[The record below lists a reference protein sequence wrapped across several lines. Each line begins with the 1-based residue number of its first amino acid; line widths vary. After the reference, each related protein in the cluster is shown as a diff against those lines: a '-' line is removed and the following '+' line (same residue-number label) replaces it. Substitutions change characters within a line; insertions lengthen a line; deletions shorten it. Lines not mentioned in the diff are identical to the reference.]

1 MPGDITD
8 DQIEAYRRDGFTGPV
23 PVLTAGEVA
32 RYRAGLEAFERNSGK
47 PLDFPERSKSY
58 LLFDWAD
65 EIVHHPRV
73 LDAVEALIGPNILV
87 YHLTMHIKEAETDAI
102 VVWHQDDD
110 YFRLAPA
117 QQVTAWVALSEAS
130 ELAGCMRMVPG
141 SFREGRIPHDERP
154 SPDHVIRAGKGIFD
168 RYGDSD
174 GTPVPVGAGEMSL
187 HHTHTVHSSGPNR
200 AGDRRIGVGI
210 SYIPTHVRPTT
221 EPRTSTLLVCGIDEH
236 GHFHPETRLGTGA
249 GPLPD
254 PAARAAHAAAYEHY
268 MAATGIPR

>member
-1 MPGDITD
+1 MPRDITD
-8 DQIEAYRRDGFTGPV
+8 EQIEAYRRDGFTGPV
-23 PVLTAGEVA
+23 PVLTDEEVA
-32 RYRAGLEAFERNSGK
+32 RYRAGLEAFERESGK
-47 PLDFPERSKSY
+47 KLDFPERSKSY

-73 LDAVEALIGPNILV
+73 LDAVEELIGPNILV
-87 YHLTMHIKEAETDAI
+87 YHLTMHIKEAGTDAI

-110 YFRLAPA
+110 YFRLSPA
-117 QQVTAWVALSEAS
+117 EQVTAWVALSDAS
-130 ELAGCMRMVPG
+130 ERAGCMRMVPG
-141 SFREGRIPHDERP
+141 SFREGRIPHDKRP

-168 RYGDSD
+168 RYRDSD

-200 AGDRRIGVGI
+200 ADDRRIGVGI

-221 EPRTSTLLVCGIDEH
+221 EPRTSTLLVRGVDEYR
-236 GHFHPETRLGTGA
+236 HFHEETRLETG
-249 GPLPD
+249 LT
-254 PAARAAHAAAYEHY
+254 PAARAAHAVAYEHY